1 MARRRKGRAVNGI
14 LLVDKHQGE
23 SSNAIVQ
30 QIKRLYGAAKAGHT
44 GALDPLATG
53 MLPVCLGEATKFSQ
67 FLLDADKTYEV
78 EAQLGVRTDTSDADG
93 GVVEIR
99 EVSVTSKQLAE
110 ALEQFRGKIKQVP
123 SMYSALKHEG
133 QPLYYY
139 ARKGIDIPREPR
151 EIEVFS
157 NELIDFAEDSVRLR
171 IHCSKG
177 TYIRTIIDDL
187 GQVLGCGAHVRELRR
202 TKVADFPNAM
212 QSVAHYQSLV
222 DSDNEATE
230 QHAILDALLLDMDT
244 PVLKL
249 AEVELDEIDTKNLQL
264 GQAVKYD
271 INRGFTKDQQIRV
284 YGPNRLFLGIV
295 HCTGEGTLQPK
306 RLVVYPNDISANIK
320 A

>member
-1 MARRRKGRAVNGI
+1 VARRRKGRAVNGI

>member
-306 RLVVYPNDISANIK
+306 RLVVYPNDISADIK

>member
-93 GVVEIR
+93 TVVETRDVDI
-99 EVSVTSKQLAE
+99 SLPQLE
-110 ALEQFRGKIKQVP
+110 QALEKFRGRIKQVP
-123 SMYSALKHEG
+123 SMFSALKHEG

-139 ARKGIDIPREPR
+139 ARKGIDIPREAR
-151 EIEVFS
+151 AIEVFS
-157 NELIDFAEDSVRLR
+157 NELIDFDHDSLRLR

-187 GQVLGCGAHVRELRR
+187 GQLLGCGAHVRELRR
-202 TKVADFPNAM
+202 TQVADFPEQM
-212 QSVAHYQSLV
+212 HSVAHYASLV
-222 DSDNEATE
+222 DAEAE
-230 QHAILDALLLDMDT
+230 AQSQYAILDPLLLAMDT
-244 PVLKL
+244 PVKALK
-249 AEVELDEIDTKNLQL
+249 EVELDERATKNLQL

-271 INRGFTKDQQIRV
+271 SELAFLAQQQVRV
-284 YGPNRLFLGIV
+284 YGPNRLFLGMAE
-295 HCTGEGTLQPK
+295 CTEEQPLQPK
-306 RLVVYPNDISANIK
+306 RLVVYPQSV
-320 A
+320 

>member
-93 GVVEIR
+93 VVVEIR